1 MTIEKKRKQRA
12 NINATTL
19 ILVGL
24 TIVVLAIILLN
35 RDGSTGKPVV
45 INQTAVAPV
54 PTLRPDKVI
63 EGEILYK
70 QYCAECHGV
79 DLKGSPTW
87 KQRLEDGSLPPPPQ
101 DDTGHTWHHPDR
113 QLIEIIQN
121 GGAPEFNSKMPGF
134 GDKLTEDQIISILE
148 FFKSTWGIEAREAQW
163 SVSVRSE

>member
-45 INQTAVAPV
+45 INHTAVAPV

-63 EGEILYK
+63 EGEISYK

-113 QLIEIIQN
+113 QLIEIGRE
-121 GGAPEFNSKMPGF
+121 GGDVAFNSKMPAF
-134 GDKLTEDQIISILE
+134 GDRLTGDEIVSILE
-148 FFKSTWGIEAREAQW
+148 FLKSKWDTEAREFQW
-163 SVSVRSE
+163 WISVRSE